1 MPEQQARSDPSGFIT
16 KHAYALDVSGY
27 TIVPGQVTG
36 SELEQLRE
44 STDRAIAAVG
54 QAVRALEGTAGR
66 KLKYTGGTQYYLAC
80 RCMYCWG
87 PACVRL
93 LEHDLVHQLSAV
105 VLRHYHL
112 WDMTALTA
120 LPTPPM
126 AEKATTSWHFDPD
139 PDAQLY
145 SRPPSY
151 LWFFLCL
158 DDLTPDNG
166 ATWVVPGS
174 HRVWSEH
181 APALGSA
188 WTGDQL
194 DDYPS
199 RIQLCARAGD
209 MVVMDPTMLHTSGR
223 NTTSRPRRLLAVN
236 MCHAKLSPLLDH
248 WALAGPK
255 LRENASDRLRKIL
268 GPDKHSLEGTWDV
281 LPEGWQT
288 A

>member
-1 MPEQQARSDPSGFIT
+1 MAQEKVLSEASKFIQ

-36 SELEQLRE
+36 AELEQLRE

-54 QAVRALEGTAGR
+54 QAVRADR
-66 KLKYTGGTQYYLAC
+66 KPKYTGGTAYYLAC

-93 LEHDLVHQLSAV
+93 LEHDLVHQLSTT
-105 VLRHYHL
+105 VLKHYHL
-112 WDMTALTA
+112 WDMTALCA
-120 LPTPPM
+120 LPTPPT

-158 DDLTPDNG
+158 DDLTAENG

-174 HRVWSEH
+174 HRVASEH

-199 RIQLCARAGD
+199 RIQVCARAGD
-209 MVVMDPTMLHTSGR
+209 MVVMDATMLHTSGR
-223 NTTSRPRRLLAVN
+223 NTSSRPRRLLAVN

-248 WALAGPK
+248 WALVGPEIRRSAG
-255 LRENASDRLRKIL
+255 DRLRKIF
-268 GPDKHSLEGTWDV
+268 GPDKSALEGTWDV
-281 LPEGWQT
+281 LPEGWTT

>member
-1 MPEQQARSDPSGFIT
+1 MSERDTTTEPSGFIK

-27 TIVPGQVTG
+27 TIVPSQVSA
-36 SELEQLRE
+36 SELEELRE

-54 QAVRALEGTAGR
+54 NAFRAGR
-66 KLKYTGGTQYYLAC
+66 KLKFTGATDYYLAS

-87 PACVRL
+87 PACIRL
-93 LEHDLVHQLSAV
+93 LEHDVVHQLSAT
-105 VLRHYHL
+105 VLRNYHL
-112 WDMTALTA
+112 WDMTALVA
-120 LPTPPM
+120 LPTPAS

-174 HRVWSEH
+174 HRVSSEH
-181 APALGSA
+181 APFLGAA
-188 WTGDQL
+188 WSGDKL

-199 RIQLCARAGD
+199 RIQVCAKAGD
-209 MVVMDPTMLHTSGR
+209 MIVLDATMLHTSGR
-223 NTTSRPRRLLAVN
+223 NSSSKPRRLLAVN
-236 MCHAKLSPLLDH
+236 MCHDKLSPLLDH
-248 WALAGPK
+248 WALAGPAI
-255 LRENASDRLRKIL
+255 RDSASDRLKKL
-268 GPDKHSLEGTWDV
+268 LASNKQPLDGTWDV
-281 LPEGWQT
+281 LPQGWRT
-288 A
+288 